1 MKRWISMVSIL
12 VLVMSSTAVLAQDR
26 HVGRVDLSPMADAI
40 GSSPKVNIN
49 FGPAMMKGFAESF
62 RGNSPELANLIAS
75 VSGLRLMV
83 FEDAESGPARGRIAE
98 TTSALERAGWT
109 PAVEVRDGGDH
120 VDLFLNESDQYVEGL
135 VLVVTEDGGSAVFAN
150 IYGDLDPVMIGK
162 LIGSGDALKSL
173 DFGNFAAQFKSMAE
187 NGGDES

>member
-1 MKRWISMVSIL
+1 MKRWISMVSVL

-26 HVGRVDLSPMADAI
+26 HVGRIDLSPMAGAI

-62 RGNSPELANLIAS
+62 RGNSPELADLIAS

-83 FEDAESGPARGRIAE
+83 FENVDGSVARDRVTE
-98 TTSALERAGWT
+98 TTTALERDGWT

-162 LIGSGDALKSL
+162 LVGSGDALKSL
-173 DFGNFAAQFKSMAE
+173 DFGDFAAQFQSMS
-187 NGGDES
+187 ESGSDDS